1 VKRSKFALNR
11 LRGHLEGYLFISPW
25 LVGTALFTLGPI
37 LASFGLAFSRWNL
50 FTPPEFV
57 GTANFQ
63 KLAHD
68 PLFIKSVF
76 NTLYYTV
83 FAVPIGLLLAL
94 GLALLVNHRVRGITL
109 FRTAFFLP
117 NIVAGVAMMMLWK
130 WLFDPNFGLINMVL
144 DWTGLM
150 ALLEWIGFGRPQWLS
165 SQGGAMPAMIFMSF
179 WGLGGSMMIFLA
191 GLQNIPRQLLEAAE
205 LDGAGAWHRFI
216 YITVPLLTPT
226 IFFLMVVGVIASLQ
240 IFNQAY
246 IMTQGGPAHATL
258 FYVLYLFHNAFERFH
273 MGYACAMA
281 LILFVI
287 TLIVSL
293 IQLAMARRWVHYQ

>member
-1 VKRSKFALNR
+1 MKRSKFALNR